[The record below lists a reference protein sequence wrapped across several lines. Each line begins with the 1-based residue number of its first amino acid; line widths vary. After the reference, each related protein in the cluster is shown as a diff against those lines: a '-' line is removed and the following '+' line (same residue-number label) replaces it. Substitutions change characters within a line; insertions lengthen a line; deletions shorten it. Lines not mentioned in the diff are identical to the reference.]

1 MYKIYI
7 NDNVL
12 LLADSAKLKPKVQDI
27 NQVIAP
33 YSGNKKML
41 LAYIDMLEK
50 TDRFDE
56 VIIHYQDLDKLKDD
70 FKSLFVI
77 VHAAG
82 GIVLN
87 EKEEILVI
95 KRLGLL
101 DLPKGKLD
109 EGEKK
114 KDAASREVEEET
126 GISNLKRHKKFSRT
140 RHTYRTSKGKRVLKI
155 SHWYYMTA
163 PDQDLIPQEEEN
175 ITEARWM
182 PVNFLE
188 TNTEDIYP
196 SIRALIERFKTK
208 YEKKYKNMTLT

>member
-7 NDNVL
+7 NENVL
-12 LLADSAKLKPKVQDI
+12 VLADSAKLKPRLQDI

-56 VIIHYQDLDKLKDD
+56 IIIHYRDLERLKKD

-82 GIVLN
+82 GIVVN
-87 EKEEILVI
+87 DKEEILII
-95 KRLGLL
+95 KRLGHL
-101 DLPKGKLD
+101 DLPKGKID
-109 EGEKK
+109 PGEKK
-114 KDAASREVEEET
+114 KDAAFREVEEET
-126 GISNLKRHKKFSRT
+126 GVTQLKRHRRIGRT

-155 SHWYYMTA
+155 SRWYFMTA
-163 PDQDLIPQEEEN
+163 PDQDLQPQEEEN

-182 PVNFLE
+182 PMNFLD
-188 TNTEDIYP
+188 TNEESIYP
-196 SIRALIERFKTK
+196 SIRDLINKFTSQYK
-208 YEKKYKNMTLT
+208 KKYQEINIS